1 MFVFV
6 CLFLPV
12 AVMCGVHAE
21 VLYMYRFEVALP
33 LCCGGEGLLQ
43 LSPTQYCGSVILMRD
58 CFATQTARVVRSAT
72 CHLLCVTLVF
82 RLHVGVKDG
91 LGLQWKING
100 GGSPLGGE
108 HTEMHGCRCR
118 RYKYSAA
125 AERHSWLRPQLP
137 ACLAWEWH
145 TDKRWSRA
153 KYFHSFMHLWKGACQ
168 LRRLQPRLIVSLSVW
183 EVLFLGDP
191 PEPQTITGLTASP
204 TMHFRR
210 REDTLAAFQRVRFF
224 VTLVHR
230 FFFSLVCE
238 WLR

>member
-1 MFVFV
+1 
-6 CLFLPV
+6 
-12 AVMCGVHAE
+12 
-21 VLYMYRFEVALP
+21 
-33 LCCGGEGLLQ
+33 
-43 LSPTQYCGSVILMRD
+43 MRD
-58 CFATQTARVVRSAT
+58 CFATQTGRVVRSTT

-82 RLHVGVKDG
+82 RLHVGVNDG

-145 TDKRWSRA
+145 TDKRWSRG

-191 PEPQTITGLTASP
+191 PEPQTMTGLTASP

-230 FFFSLVCE
+230 FFFPLCVNDSGKSGRHVVKNELDNYANRLTICVFLCVYHIFVLYSLQNKKNC
-238 WLR
+238 LF